1 MPTPRRSIVA
11 ERVVDPISTD
21 GLMTSPPVCWVG
33 MDIRRFQDVDA
44 YLEAAGPFL
53 VAREA
58 EHNLIFGICSSLRE
72 TPERYGEPY
81 LAVVDRDDTV
91 VAAAIQTPPFRL
103 VLSEVD
109 DPSAI
114 DALVEDTLDR
124 TLPGVTG
131 PAERVGVFAATW
143 NVRGGPTATLAMS

>member
-11 ERVVDPISTD
+11 ERVVDPVSTD
-21 GLMTSPPVCWVG
+21 GLATNPTRMLVG
-33 MDIRRFQDVDA
+33 MDIRRFHDVDA

-58 EHNLIFGICSSLRE
+58 EHHLIFGICSSLRE

-81 LAVVDRDDTV
+81 LALVDRDDTV
-91 VAAAIQTPPFRL
+91 VAAAIQTRPFRL
-103 VLSEVD
+103 VLSEMD
-109 DPSAI
+109 DPVAI
-114 DALVEDTLDR
+114 DALVEEILDR

-143 NVRGGPTATLAMS
+143 NARGGPTATL